1 VEDQSTLKKDAAMSW
16 TRVLAPVTGGNA
28 DLSVLE
34 TARAVALPFRAEV
47 AAVFAVVD
55 VTDFA
60 PWIGEGYFVGAP
72 VAALESLRSAT
83 FEAEAEARRT
93 FEAFHAAPKSFQR
106 LPNPADGSVC
116 MEARLS
122 DLVVW
127 SAEAA
132 LGRGPM
138 AGSFQQVLLVERRP
152 CLVARQTPP
161 AGNRALIAWDG
172 GPESTRAV
180 RAAIPLLATYDEVTV
195 LTAIRATPRR
205 FAPERIIDFLAAKG
219 VPAQLQISEDLGD
232 AAQIILSAVKA
243 LDASLLVAGAFGH
256 PRFSQFIFGGV
267 TRALLQAENGPALF
281 LSH

>member
-1 VEDQSTLKKDAAMSW
+1 MSW
-16 TRVLAPVTGGNA
+16 TRILVPLTGGDA
-28 DLSVLE
+28 DQSVLE
-34 TARAVALPFRAEV
+34 TARAVALPFRAEI
-47 AAVFAVVD
+47 AAVFAVMD
-55 VTDFA
+55 ITDYA
-60 PWIGEGYFVGAP
+60 PWISEGYFVGAP
-72 VAALESLRSAT
+72 VAALESLRSAS

-93 FEAFHAAPKSFQR
+93 FAAFRASPKSFQR
-106 LPNPADGSVC
+106 LPNPAEGSVC

-127 SAEAA
+127 SGEAA

-138 AGSFQQVLLVERRP
+138 AGPFQQVLLTERRP
-152 CLVARQTPP
+152 CLVARHTPP

-180 RAAIPLLATYDEVTV
+180 RAALPLLATYAEVTV
-195 LTAIRATPRR
+195 LTAVRATPRR
-205 FAPERIIDFLAAKG
+205 FAPRRFAPRRIIDFLAAQD
-219 VPAQLQISEDLGD
+219 VPARLQITEEMGD

-243 LDASLLVAGAFGH
+243 LDVSLLVAGAFGH